1 MILEGHYKFS
11 FLTGE
16 IPCPPSRDPQEQYWK
31 GEDTLILSCLIKNM
45 EPQID
50 KPSLYA
56 ATVKDIWDTT
66 QKLYSKRQ
74 NVFVDTHYKNRE
86 IVLNCPND
94 GIQYSRIEEVCF
106 EVRLEENHTIVT
118 STLTTPAIDFVAFS
132 AKSLSHDRERHNGE
146 PICISMHCKK

>member
-16 IPCPPSRDPQEQYWK
+16 IPCPPPRDPQEQYWK

-74 NVFVDTHYKNRE
+74 NVFVDTHYKNR
-86 IVLNCPND
+86 
-94 GIQYSRIEEVCF
+94 F
-106 EVRLEENHTIVT
+106 T
-118 STLTTPAIDFVAFS
+118 SVKED
-132 AKSLSHDRERHNGE
+132 NGCD
-146 PICISMHCKK
+146 IIF